1 MQEFC
6 YDIFPRKWIRRVAFV
21 IYQTELGEI
30 VKSLSSSV
38 GWSLFRELTNQFYKE
53 RYRIFSDF
61 IEAFMMWSEQIF

>member
-1 MQEFC
+1 M
-6 YDIFPRKWIRRVAFV
+6 